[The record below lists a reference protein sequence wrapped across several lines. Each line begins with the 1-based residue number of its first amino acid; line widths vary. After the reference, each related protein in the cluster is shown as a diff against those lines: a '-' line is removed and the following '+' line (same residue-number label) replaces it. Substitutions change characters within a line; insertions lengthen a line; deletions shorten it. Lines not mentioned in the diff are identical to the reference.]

1 MAAPSQPNY
10 VAPASGDYYGTDS
23 DSFLLVDRN
32 VSTIVDLLE
41 DKNISWG
48 DYNEGLPFTG
58 YDGFEYSNPV
68 EGNYARKHN
77 LLLRFGSVFQN
88 PDRLAKVKNLTMFY
102 EDLNKKQLP
111 QWGFVTPNLYN
122 NGHDTNISVSCNWTR
137 SFIEP
142 LLQNT
147 YFNDGKT
154 VIYLTW
160 QADGDD
166 ATDRNHVAG
175 ILLGSAIDKDLVGTK
190 DDAFYNHYSELSSVQ
205 ANWGL
210 HTLGR
215 WDVGANVWSWVGRK
229 TGDAIR
235 SWNNEIAGD
244 TFESYYWNQSYG
256 GVFSSANTSLHV
268 YPAPNLELVQN
279 GRTVLPAIADA
290 WKGECGSFP
299 SRNADDGDHGG
310 EWRGGRFVN
319 RRSDEAEMAC
329 DGGDGQDGD
338 YDNSGADAWDGA
350 DHSGDHGGGSSTDA
364 NGGCL
369 PDYYRNIIEIPDAA
383 HPPQG
388 FQVPLPLTPPEPIQT
403 PITIYAVDQE

>member
-1 MAAPSQPNY
+1 M
-10 VAPASGDYYGTDS
+10 
-23 DSFLLVDRN
+23 
-32 VSTIVDLLE
+32 
-41 DKNISWG
+41 
-48 DYNEGLPFTG
+48 
-58 YDGFEYSNPV
+58 
-68 EGNYARKHN
+68 
-77 LLLRFGSVFQN
+77 
-88 PDRLAKVKNLTMFY
+88 
-102 EDLNKKQLP
+102 
-111 QWGFVTPNLYN
+111 
-122 NGHDTNISVSCNWTR
+122 
-137 SFIEP
+137 
-142 LLQNT
+142 
-147 YFNDGKT
+147 
-154 VIYLTW
+154 
-160 QADGDD
+160 
-166 ATDRNHVAG
+166 
-175 ILLGSAIDKDLVGTK
+175 
-190 DDAFYNHYSELSSVQ
+190 
-205 ANWGL
+205 
-210 HTLGR
+210 
-215 WDVGANVWSWVGRK
+215 WSWVGRK

-235 SWNNEIAGD
+235 SWNNKIAGD
-244 TFESYYWNQSYG
+244 SFESYYWNQSYG

-299 SRNADDGDHGG
+299 SRNADDGHHGG